1 MTGEEPAFEKVFYG
15 KARIGKVLSG
25 MEALTLKPE
34 DFSSPIAL
42 QMALTRMLEATMRIV
57 ESGGPKP
64 RYVAEIRFVDDL
76 GNNVVFAVDL
86 GESLPPFSSEKVK
99 ARIKVE
105 LFSDEE
111 EEI

>member
-1 MTGEEPAFEKVFYG
+1 LAAEEPAFEKVFYG
-15 KARIGKVLSG
+15 KARIGRIMSG

-42 QMALTRMLEATMRIV
+42 QMALTRMIEATMKIV

-64 RYVAEIRFVDDL
+64 KYVAEIRFVDDL
-76 GNNVVFAVDL
+76 GNTVVFAVDL
-86 GESLPPFSSEKVK
+86 GESLPPFSSEKVR

-111 EEI
+111 E